1 MLILVRHG
9 RTAANASG
17 VLNGHRDLPLDDIGM
32 GQAKAV
38 AHSIGRIDRMI
49 VSPLLRAQQTA
60 EAFGVPFETDERW
73 IEIDYG
79 EFEGK
84 AFGELPPGTWDNWR
98 KDSSFTPP
106 GGESLDTLDCRVR
119 AACEELLEEVK
130 TRDVV
135 VVSHVS
141 PIKSAVLWGLGATVG
156 LSFRCH
162 LDHASVCRVGS
173 SPSGSLTLVGF
184 NDTAHLRST

>member
-9 RTAANASG
+9 RTAANARG
-17 VLNGHRDLPLDDIGM
+17 VLNGRNDLPLDEVGER
-32 GQAKAV
+32 QAKAV
-38 AHSIGRIDRMI
+38 ANSIGRIDRMI
-49 VSPLLRAQQTA
+49 ASPLRRAQQTA

-84 AFGELPPGTWDNWR
+84 AFGELPAGTWDRWR

-106 GGESLDTLDCRVR
+106 GGESLEALDERVR
-119 AACEELLEEVK
+119 GACEELLEEVK

-173 SPSGSLTLVGF
+173 SPSGSLTLVSF
-184 NDTAHLRST
+184 NDTAHLRA

>member
-1 MLILVRHG
+1 VLILVRHG
-9 RTAANASG
+9 RTAANAKG
-17 VLNGHRDLPLDDIGM
+17 VLNGRNDVPLDEVGER
-32 GQAKAV
+32 QAKAV
-38 AHSIGRIDRMI
+38 ANSIGRIDRMI
-49 VSPLLRAQQTA
+49 VSPLRRAQQTA

-84 AFGELPPGTWDNWR
+84 PFGELPPGTWDHWR
-98 KDSSFTPP
+98 QDSSFTPP
-106 GGESLDTLDCRVR
+106 GGESLDALDARVR
-119 AACEELLEEVK
+119 GACEELLEEVK
-130 TRDVV
+130 SRDVV

-173 SPSGSLTLVGF
+173 SPSGSLTLVSF
-184 NDTAHLRST
+184 NDTGHLR